1 MNFREASEL
10 FFSYMASEKY
20 KGGNKMKRLL
30 FGTIF
35 LALIGVFPVVT
46 MAGVNINSGISLPP
60 PIVFEAPP
68 EVTVMSDS
76 SGVYVVAEVDA
87 DTPQGGPTGGD
98 ENTQDES
105 LEKKKT
111 TETEDK
117 SDWKINVWPLQ
128 PQDNMKSFPERKE
141 EQHIPPD
148 RF

>member
-1 MNFREASEL
+1 MNFREASE
-10 FFSYMASEKY
+10 FFSDMASEKY

-35 LALIGVFPVVT
+35 LTLLGALPVVT
-46 MAGVNINSGISLPP
+46 TAAVDINAGISLPP

-68 EVTVMSDS
+68 EVTVRPDS

-87 DTPQGGPTGGD
+87 DTPQGGPTGRD
-98 ENTQDES
+98 EKLQDES
-105 LEKKKT
+105 LEKKET
-111 TETEDK
+111 TESKDK

-128 PQDNMKSFPERKE
+128 PPDKMQSFPERKR
-141 EQHIPPD
+141 EQHTPPD